1 MMIVADA
8 MKATHALV
16 ADVPLLGEQPS
27 EKDYKDALELVEYLL
42 MNEPNS
48 PLLDIV
54 CARISRYEANR
65 PEIVALRKEME
76 SVPVGIA
83 VLRTLMDQYNLT
95 ISDFQDEIGSKSMVS
110 RVLNG
115 QRQLTLNHIKKLA
128 ARFGVSP
135 ALFIE
140 CHHPT
145 NET

>member
-1 MMIVADA
+1 MIVADA
-8 MKATHALV
+8 IKATHALV
-16 ADVPLLGEQPS
+16 AAVPLLGEHPN

-42 MNEPNS
+42 INEPES

-54 CARISRYEANR
+54 SARISRYEASQ

-83 VLRTLMDQYNLT
+83 VLRTLMDQYKLT
-95 ISDFQDEIGSKSMVS
+95 TSDFQNEIVSKSMVS

-128 ARFGVSP
+128 SRFGVSP

-140 CHHPT
+140 
-145 NET
+145 

>member
-8 MKATHALV
+8 MKATYALV
-16 ADVPLLGEQPS
+16 AAVPLLGEHPNEQ
-27 EKDYKDALELVEYLL
+27 DYKDALELVEYLL
-42 MNEPNS
+42 MNEPGS
-48 PLLDIV
+48 PLLDLV
-54 CARISRYEANR
+54 CARISRYEANQ
-65 PEIVALRKEME
+65 PDIVALRREME

-140 CHHPT
+140 
-145 NET
+145 

>member
-1 MMIVADA
+1 MIVADA
-8 MKATHALV
+8 MKATYALV
-16 ADVPLLGEQPS
+16 AAVPLLGEHPNEQ
-27 EKDYKDALELVEYLL
+27 DYKDALELVEYLL
-42 MNEPNS
+42 MNEPDS

-65 PEIVALRKEME
+65 PDIVALRKEME

-95 ISDFQDEIGSKSMVS
+95 ISDFQDEIGSKSMAS

-140 CHHPT
+140 
-145 NET
+145 

>member
-8 MKATHALV
+8 MKATYALV
-16 ADVPLLGEQPS
+16 AAVPLLGEHPNEQ
-27 EKDYKDALELVEYLL
+27 DYKDALELVEYLL
-42 MNEPNS
+42 MNEPGS

-54 CARISRYEANR
+54 CARISRYEANQ
-65 PEIVALRKEME
+65 PDIVALRLEME

-140 CHHPT
+140 
-145 NET
+145 

>member
-8 MKATHALV
+8 MKAAHALV
-16 ADVPLLGEQPS
+16 AAVPLLGEHPN
-27 EKDYKDALELVEYLL
+27 EKDYQDALELVEYLL
-42 MNEPNS
+42 MNEPGS

-54 CARISRYEANR
+54 CARIRRYEANR
-65 PEIVALRKEME
+65 PEIVALRQEME

-83 VLRTLMDQYNLT
+83 VLRTLMDQYKLT

-140 CHHPT
+140 
-145 NET
+145 

>member
-1 MMIVADA
+1 MIVADA
-8 MKATHALV
+8 IKATHALV
-16 ADVPLLGEQPS
+16 AAVPLLGEHPN

-42 MNEPNS
+42 MNEPES
-48 PLLDIV
+48 LLLDIV
-54 CARISRYEANR
+54 SSRISRYEASQ

-83 VLRTLMDQYNLT
+83 VLRTLMDQYKLT
-95 ISDFQDEIGSKSMVS
+95 TSDFQDEIGSKSMVS

-128 ARFGVSP
+128 SRFGVSP

-140 CHHPT
+140 
-145 NET
+145 

>member
-8 MKATHALV
+8 MKATHALI
-16 ADVPLLGEQPS
+16 AAVPLLGEHPNEQ
-27 EKDYKDALELVEYLL
+27 DYNDALELVEYLL
-42 MNEPNS
+42 MNEPGS

-54 CARISRYEANR
+54 CARIRRYEANQ
-65 PEIVALRKEME
+65 PEIVALRQEME

-83 VLRTLMDQYNLT
+83 VLRTLMDQYKLT
-95 ISDFQDEIGSKSMVS
+95 LSDFQDEIGSKSMVS

-115 QRQLTLNHIKKLA
+115 QRQLTLTHIKKLA

-140 CHHPT
+140 
-145 NET
+145 

>member
-8 MKATHALV
+8 IKATQALV
-16 ADVPLLGEQPS
+16 AAVPLLGEHPND
-27 EKDYKDALELVEYLL
+27 KDYEEALELVEYLL
-42 MNEPNS
+42 MNEPRS
-48 PLLDIV
+48 ALLDIV
-54 CARISRYEANR
+54 CAKISRYEANQ
-65 PEIVALRKEME
+65 PEIVALRQEME

-83 VLRTLMDQYNLT
+83 VLRTLMDQHKLT

-128 ARFGVSP
+128 IRFGVSP

-140 CHHPT
+140 
-145 NET
+145 

>member
-8 MKATHALV
+8 MKATYALV
-16 ADVPLLGEQPS
+16 AAVPLLGEHPNEQ
-27 EKDYKDALELVEYLL
+27 DYKDALELVEYLL
-42 MNEPNS
+42 MNEPDS

-54 CARISRYEANR
+54 CARISRYEANQ
-65 PEIVALRKEME
+65 PDIVALRREME

-140 CHHPT
+140 
-145 NET
+145 

>member
-16 ADVPLLGEQPS
+16 AAVPLLGEQPS

-42 MNEPNS
+42 MNEPDS

-65 PEIVALRKEME
+65 PEIVALRKEIE

-140 CHHPT
+140 
-145 NET
+145 

>member
-1 MMIVADA
+1 
-8 MKATHALV
+8 
-16 ADVPLLGEQPS
+16 
-27 EKDYKDALELVEYLL
+27 
-42 MNEPNS
+42 MNEPDS

-54 CARISRYEANR
+54 CARISRYEASR

-140 CHHPT
+140 
-145 NET
+145 

>member
-8 MKATHALV
+8 IKATHALV
-16 ADVPLLGEQPS
+16 AAVPLLGEHPN

-42 MNEPNS
+42 MNEPES
-48 PLLDIV
+48 LLLDIV
-54 CARISRYEANR
+54 SSRISRYEASQ

-83 VLRTLMDQYNLT
+83 VLRTLMDQYKLT
-95 ISDFQDEIGSKSMVS
+95 TSDFQDEIGSKSMVS

-128 ARFGVSP
+128 SRFGVSP

-140 CHHPT
+140 
-145 NET
+145 